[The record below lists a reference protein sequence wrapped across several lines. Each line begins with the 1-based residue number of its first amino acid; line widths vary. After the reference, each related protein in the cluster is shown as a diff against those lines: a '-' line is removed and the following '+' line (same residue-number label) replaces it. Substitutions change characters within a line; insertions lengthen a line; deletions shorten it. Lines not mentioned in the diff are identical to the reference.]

1 MKIIYINKKKI
12 SVIRWQIFHLNY
24 PKVDQK
30 LDDGRIYNH
39 QEKKKWSDNSEGLCF
54 FFFFGQ
60 YFLSNKK
67 LRVFDSSSLFCK
79 PPSTF
84 GLLKRNTH
92 LGQMWNLANN
102 EIVSSKTYFSESL
115 GIFATV
121 KSMNIE
127 MTTCSALIL
136 NQVYMCT
143 SQGSTIFNVS
153 GVNKAKKNNFYKV
166 VKRSKSFSWVI
177 SSHIAAL

>member
-1 MKIIYINKKKI
+1 MMVEFIITKKK
-12 SVIRWQIFHLNY
+12 
-24 PKVDQK
+24 K
-30 LDDGRIYNH
+30 
-39 QEKKKWSDNSEGLCF
+39 SEQTILRVYVF
-54 FFFFGQ
+54 FFFLVNIFWATKNSVCSILLHSSVNHRAHLG
-60 YFLSNKK
+60 FWKK
-67 LRVFDSSSLFCK
+67 
-79 PPSTF
+79 
-84 GLLKRNTH
+84 NTH
-92 LGQMWNLANN
+92 LGQMWNLASN

-153 GVNKAKKNNFYKV
+153 GVTKAKKNNFYKV

-177 SSHIAAL
+177 SSHIAALYANFYR

>member
-1 MKIIYINKKKI
+1 MVVEFIITK
-12 SVIRWQIFHLNY
+12 
-24 PKVDQK
+24 
-30 LDDGRIYNH
+30 
-39 QEKKKWSDNSEGLCF
+39 EKKKGDQTILRVYVF
-54 FFFFGQ
+54 FFFVSIFFEQ
-60 YFLSNKK
+60 QKK
-67 LRVFDSSSLFCK
+67 SVCSILLHSSVNHRAHLGFWK
-79 PPSTF
+79 
-84 GLLKRNTH
+84 KNTH
-92 LGQMWNLANN
+92 LGQMWNLASN